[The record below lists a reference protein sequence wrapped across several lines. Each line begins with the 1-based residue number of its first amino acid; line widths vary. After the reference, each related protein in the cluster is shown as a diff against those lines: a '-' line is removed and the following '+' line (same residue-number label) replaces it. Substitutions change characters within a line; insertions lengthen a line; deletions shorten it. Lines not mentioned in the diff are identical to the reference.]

1 MSTDMSELHRNFSL
15 DSPLYRMGHLHGSRW
30 VTLKPDEQHNPSEDD
45 PSGPFAN
52 GIVFRCEECDERVV
66 IAPS

>member
-1 MSTDMSELHRNFSL
+1 MQPDTAEIRRNFSL
-15 DSPLYRMGHLHGSRW
+15 DSPLYRMAHLHGNRW
-30 VTLKPDEQHNPSEDD
+30 VTFKPEEQHDPSEDD

-52 GIVFRCEECDERVV
+52 GIVFRCEECEERIV